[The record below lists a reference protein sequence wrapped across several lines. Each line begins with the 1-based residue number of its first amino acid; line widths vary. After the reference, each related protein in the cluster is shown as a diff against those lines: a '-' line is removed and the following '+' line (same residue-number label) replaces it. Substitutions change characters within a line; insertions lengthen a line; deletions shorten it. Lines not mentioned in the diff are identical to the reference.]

1 MLIVSR
7 HDNQA
12 IIVEAGGQRMV
23 IRVKNERPKGRFR
36 VRLEITA
43 PPEMVVL
50 REELAD
56 MTSGRASGAE
66 PGESPGE

>member
-50 REELAD
+50 REELI
-56 MTSGRASGAE
+56 GAGQRRGAG
-66 PGESPGE
+66 GESR